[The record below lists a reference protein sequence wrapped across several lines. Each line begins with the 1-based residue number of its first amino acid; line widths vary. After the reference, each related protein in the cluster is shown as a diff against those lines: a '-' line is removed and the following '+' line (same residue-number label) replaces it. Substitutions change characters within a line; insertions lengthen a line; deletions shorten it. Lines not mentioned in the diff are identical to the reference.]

1 MDPPGPTGHHGEA
14 LGLAMIGWLQGQV
27 QDPWQQAARCGL
39 LLICQ
44 GVGYEVQVS
53 QRLWGRLPPPGSP
66 LTLHVHQT
74 IRDDGWTL
82 FGFEQR
88 PERDLF
94 RELIAVSGVGPQ
106 MGMGLLGAMD
116 PDTLVTAIVDGDGRR
131 LSQAPGVGKRT
142 AERLCLELRQKLLD
156 RFGGVLA
163 GAALASPDG
172 DPGRSVLEDPAKH
185 EEIQGAL
192 LAMGYDQRE
201 ILAALRAVAAQG
213 LDPRAD
219 SEHWL
224 GDCLR
229 WLSRSAA

>member
-1 MDPPGPTGHHGEA
+1 
-14 LGLAMIGWLQGQV
+14 MIGWLQGQV
-27 QDPWQQAARCGL
+27 QDPWQQATRCGL

-53 QRLWGRLPPPGSP
+53 QRHWVSLPPPGSE

-74 IRDDGWTL
+74 IREDGWTL

-94 RELIAVSGVGPQ
+94 RELIAVNGVGPQ
-106 MGMGLLGAMD
+106 MGMALMGAMD
-116 PDTLVTAIVDGDGRR
+116 LEALVSAIVDGDGRR

-142 AERLCLELRQKLLD
+142 AERLCLELGQKLLD

-163 GAALASPDG
+163 GAALAPPDG
-172 DPGRSVLEDPAKH
+172 DPGRPVLEDPAKN
-185 EEIQGAL
+185 EEIQTAL

-201 ILAALRAVAAQG
+201 ILSALRAVASQG
-213 LDPRAD
+213 LDPAAD
-219 SEHWL
+219 PERWL

>member
-1 MDPPGPTGHHGEA
+1 
-14 LGLAMIGWLQGQV
+14 MIGWLQGQV

-53 QRLWGRLPPPGSP
+53 QRHWQRLPPPGQE

-74 IRDDGWTL
+74 IREDGWTL
-82 FGFEQR
+82 FGFEGRQ
-88 PERDLF
+88 ERDLF

-106 MGMGLLGAMD
+106 MGMALVGAMGLEE
-116 PDTLVTAIVDGDGRR
+116 LVTAIVEGDGRR

-156 RFGGVLA
+156 RFGGLLA
-163 GAALASPDG
+163 GGTRAESGG
-172 DPGRSVLEDPAKH
+172 DPSGPVLGDSAKE
-185 EEIQGAL
+185 EEIHL
-192 LAMGYDQRE
+192 TLRAMGYEQRE
-201 ILAALRAVAAQG
+201 ILSALRAVASQG
-213 LDPRAD
+213 LDPAAD
-219 SEHWL
+219 PERWL